1 MFTDCI
7 GDIVHTRILGD
18 DVVVLSN
25 ETKLKVLTEG
35 SRSAVYASRLHFPFF
50 KRYAFF
56 RSSSGTGNLGRCR
69 FGVDFH
75 TAMIPYGSEWR
86 QHRSSESLLAD
97 NRILIDA

>member
-56 RSSSGTGNLGRCR
+56 RSSSSTGNLGRCR